1 MKFISVVHQYTFV
14 QSSHTFRFQTLFQFT
29 YAFFNSQTMSSIPV
43 GGRIEYSTDLYDIYP
58 SQPLKSRLFPAAR
71 MFFPTLPLK
80 SRLFL
85 AARMLFPPY
94 HWSPDFS
101 RLPECFSPS
110 CPWSPDFSWQ
120 PGECWSPDFSWQP
133 GELWSLNRCWPGKC
147 TSESP
152 YLHYKSVFCGNPVCP
167 YTFMLHTYL

>member
-85 AARMLFPPY
+85 AARMLFPTLPLK
-94 HWSPDFS
+94 S
-101 RLPECFSPS
+101 RLFPAARMLFPILPLKSRLFLAARRMLKS
-110 CPWSPDFSWQ
+110 RLFLATRRIMKSK
-120 PGECWSPDFSWQP
+120 
-133 GELWSLNRCWPGKC
+133 LLLTRKM
-147 TSESP
+147 
-152 YLHYKSVFCGNPVCP
+152 YL
-167 YTFMLHTYL
+167 